1 MRSKSS
7 FLVVLAVFVCLSS
20 TAAAQEL
27 SVKRHW
33 FTGTYKYSTDGV
45 NYHEFGKGWSSLK
58 GVVEENQEAL
68 GLVNSARS
76 LNIISQICGGAGG
89 ALLGW
94 NLGTELGGR
103 EAEPSLWV
111 AGGVLFVTGLTMD
124 IVGNSKVH
132 KAAKVYNSAGTKGPH
147 GSGKGKGFQIA
158 LSPRSIKAVY
168 VFF

>member
-1 MRSKSS
+1 MRFKSS
-7 FLVVLAVFVCLSS
+7 LVVVLAIFVCLSS

-45 NYHEFGKGWSSLK
+45 NYHKFGKGWGDLK
-58 GVVEENQEAL
+58 GVVEENQKAL

-76 LNIISQICGGAGG
+76 LNIISQVFGGAGG

-111 AGGVLFVTGLTMD
+111 AGGVLLVTGLTMD
-124 IVGNSKVH
+124 IVGNSRVH
-132 KAAKVYNSAGTKGPH
+132 KAAKVYNAGRTTGTR
-147 GSGKGKGFQIA
+147 GSGENKGFQIA